1 MSDINQLKKIKDYF
15 FFGEWYHVYW
25 FHSSFVDGLTLR
37 IKKELGIGLSQAVF
51 EQDGHIFRIYMS
63 KSEWGFLGKT
73 YLKEIIND
81 PEKLNKILIGIRE
94 AADKLMK
101 LSNSIS
107 KKKVDSLSSEEII
120 NVLES
125 YNIVHHDLWSL
136 GMIPNVLEMQ
146 QSILS
151 DHLKDYLQE
160 KSLTAIELLDAFQAL
175 SIPRED
181 SITQRESADLL
192 ELAKVNNRRGLRT
205 HYKKYKWLTFGWIGP
220 DTDYSFFEDQ
230 FNSLVADKKSLKAAE
245 SALLK
250 HKKFI
255 GNKKKYIRQ
264 LSITPEYQNLFRLLE
279 EILFLKAYRIDALY
293 ISYSAIWPILKRIA
307 RDNDLSLKQIYGLP
321 VPQLVG
327 YLRSGKFDVNR
338 INDIL
343 KYSVEYYDGTKLKF
357 HTGLRAKNIVSAVK
371 SSLVLDQKTGNE
383 LIGECA
389 WPGKVKGIV
398 KIINQAS
405 EMNKIKVGEILVSN
419 ITDPSLLPAMKK
431 ASAFVTNS
439 GGLTCHAAITARELK
454 TPCVVGTKV
463 ATKVLKDGD
472 LVEVDA
478 NKGIV
483 RILKRA

>member
-1 MSDINQLKKIKDYF
+1 MSDIDKLKKIKDYF
-15 FFGEWYHVYW
+15 VFGEWYHVYW

-37 IKKELGIGLSQAVF
+37 IKKELGIGLSRAVF

-63 KSEWGFLGKT
+63 KSEWDFLGKT

-81 PEKLNKILIGIRE
+81 PEQLNKILIGIRE
-94 AADKLMK
+94 AADKLIK
-101 LSNSIS
+101 LSNSIC
-107 KKKVDSLSSEEII
+107 KRKVGSLSSKDIADI
-120 NVLES
+120 LEN
-125 YNIVHHDLWSL
+125 YDIVHHELWSL

-151 DHLKDYLQE
+151 DYLKDYLQD
-160 KSLTAIELLDAFQAL
+160 KSLTAIELLDAFQTL

-181 SITQRESADLL
+181 SITQREGADLL
-192 ELAKVNNRRGLRT
+192 ELAKLNNRRGLKT

-220 DTDYSFFEDQ
+220 NTDYGFFEDQ
-230 FNSLVADKKSLKAAE
+230 FNALTADKKSLKAAE

-255 GNKKKYIRQ
+255 NNKQKYIRQ

-279 EILFLKAYRIDALY
+279 EILFLKAYRVDALY
-293 ISYSAIWPILKRIA
+293 ISYSTIWPILKKIA
-307 RDNDLSLKQIYGLP
+307 RDNDLSLKQVYSLHIP
-321 VPQLVG
+321 RLVE
-327 YLRSGKFDVNR
+327 YLRSGKFDVNK

-343 KYSVEYYDGTKLKF
+343 KYSVEYYNGTKLKF
-357 HTGLRAKNIVSAVK
+357 HTGPRARNIVFTVK

-398 KIINQAS
+398 KVINQAS
-405 EMNKIKVGEILVSN
+405 EMDKLKTGEILVSN

-431 ASAFVTNS
+431 ARAFITNS

-478 NKGIV
+478 SKGVVKILNK
-483 RILKRA
+483 